1 MYNSVDKWI
10 SPQAAAEFGGKCG
23 KTGRRALCTTVWK
36 TSESHAAPLSERRGS
51 FSFGCSVN
59 AQRIRFIITAADLQP
74 LRRSRTRPAAFPC
87 LPPLC
92 FWFAN
97 HHICRRER
105 IRCPAQPYR
114 FVGAA
119 ENRIWNGN
127 AFPILSVRRQAF
139 SSTLGRLSATVLIAF
154 QDKNRS
160 LYALG
165 VTPTV
170 LRKV

>member
-1 MYNSVDKWI
+1 MDKWI

-51 FSFGCSVN
+51 FLFGCSVN

-74 LRRSRTRPAAFPC
+74 LRRSRTRPAAFHVCRPSVFG
-87 LPPLC
+87 LPIITY
-92 FWFAN
+92 AAESESVV
-97 HHICRRER
+97 RRSR
-105 IRCPAQPYR
+105 TDSS
-114 FVGAA
+114 GAA

-139 SSTLGRLSATVLIAF
+139 SSTLGRLSADCFDCI
-154 QDKNRS
+154 S
-160 LYALG
+160 G
-165 VTPTV
+165 
-170 LRKV
+170 